1 MPATA
6 SNVAKQIRLA
16 YSKGRLTSDPDYN
29 LKLGQTYLIGL
40 LKQFKGSYVL
50 ALCAYN
56 AGPHRAKKWIKINGD
71 PRHSD
76 VDMIDWV
83 EKIPFTETRNY
94 VQRVMEN
101 LQVYRF
107 RLAKTPVQAELEKDL
122 SR

>member
-1 MPATA
+1 
-6 SNVAKQIRLA
+6 
-16 YSKGRLTSDPDYN
+16 YSKERLTSDPHYN

-56 AGPHRAKKWIKINGD
+56 AGPHRAKQWIKANGD
-71 PRHSD
+71 PRADD
-76 VDMIDWV
+76 VDVIDWV
-83 EKIPFTETRNY
+83 EMIPFTETRNY
-94 VQRVMEN
+94 VQRIMEN

-107 RLAKTPVQAELEKDL
+107 RLAQTPVQTELEKNL